1 MRSIDKDEYLD
12 QVWFEGY
19 MAAIDMFENVLE
31 DITKENLGDKNLR
44 RAIQKMIQKARDIA
58 NKTMRDIIMVEE
70 HEEERI
76 LN

>member
-1 MRSIDKDEYLD
+1 MRSIYKDEYLD

-19 MAAIDMFENVLE
+19 MDAIDVFENVLE
-31 DITKENLGDKNLR
+31 GITKENLGDKNLR

-58 NKTMRDIIMVEE
+58 NKAMRDIIMVEE

>member
-1 MRSIDKDEYLD
+1 MRSIYKDEYLD

-19 MAAIDMFENVLE
+19 MDAIDVFENVLE
-31 DITKENLGDKNLR
+31 GITKENVGDKNLR

-58 NKTMRDIIMVEE
+58 NKAMRDIIMVEE